1 MFSLLDIILIVII
14 LILISVVLHF
24 RLLRNEYIM
33 LYNKS
38 VDILNSYLK
47 QYSQLQDTVLTLQNK
62 LLQAQNDYI
71 ELIEMVD
78 KADIKFNKMEKNN
91 E

>member
-1 MFSLLDIILIVII
+1 
-14 LILISVVLHF
+14 
-24 RLLRNEYIM
+24 M